1 MDIINQIQENNNI
14 NDICIYYDILHFNKL
29 LSKDKRQLLIIH
41 MNARSVTN
49 KFDEL
54 KMILQMLSTKPHVT
68 AISESWLSEENTEY
82 YKIKGYASFHLVRNT
97 RTHGGVSLYISE
109 QLNSTPFSPLTY
121 VSDEIEILTA
131 KFTFGDQSYTVCSVY
146 RPKSKHEGVESFT
159 QEIC

>member
-54 KMILQMLSTKPHVT
+54 KMILQMLSTKPHVI

-82 YKIKGYASFHLVRNT
+82 HKIK
-97 RTHGGVSLYISE
+97 
-109 QLNSTPFSPLTY
+109 
-121 VSDEIEILTA
+121 
-131 KFTFGDQSYTVCSVY
+131 
-146 RPKSKHEGVESFT
+146 
-159 QEIC
+159 